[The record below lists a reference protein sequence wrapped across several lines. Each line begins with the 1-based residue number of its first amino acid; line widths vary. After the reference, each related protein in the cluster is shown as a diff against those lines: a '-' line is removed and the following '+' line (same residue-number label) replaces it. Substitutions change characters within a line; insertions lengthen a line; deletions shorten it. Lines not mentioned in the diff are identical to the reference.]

1 MSELLHFPSRQAE
14 VTIETTQSP
23 QDHAVPV
30 DEFGMPYLIHPY
42 RPPRGMTQRWDDD
55 HSFFFRDLPELNDEA
70 GKALRLSRV
79 QHVPRWLHDRKHNDF
94 YPGGVEQLPQTDA
107 DKFAL
112 TVLACGGYTSRLAL
126 DLRGGDPKLVKMS
139 RPTYDF
145 VRGKKQLHPETRK
158 DHGLGYRTPGYS
170 LRVIG
175 TFFADYVRKQH
186 IDEVVD
192 ESVIDEFL
200 HTRNTENR
208 AMLGNFIIEKAI
220 DLAVEPIEPKYRIAA
235 KAGLVRPR
243 AKRAS
248 EAVKLVF
255 KPQRWADYHE
265 AMSAE
270 LAA

>member
-1 MSELLHFPSRQAE
+1 MPDQHAE
-14 VTIETTQSP
+14 VLWQQGNVTGPT
-23 QDHAVPV
+23 VPI

-42 RPPRGMTQRWDDD
+42 RPPRGALQRWDDD
-55 HSFFFRDLPELNDEA
+55 HSFFFRDAEELNDEP

-79 QHVPRWLHDRKHNDF
+79 QYVPRWLHDRKHNV
-94 YPGGVEQLPQTDA
+94 YYTGGVERLPQLEA

-126 DLRGGDPKLVKMS
+126 DLRGDEPKLTKMS
-139 RPTYDF
+139 RATYDF

-158 DHGLGYRTPGYS
+158 DHTLGYRTAGYS

-175 TFFADYVRKQH
+175 TFFADYVRKQQ
-186 IDEVVD
+186 IDTAVD

-200 HTRNTENR
+200 HTRDEENR
-208 AMLGNFIIEKAI
+208 AQLGNFIIEKAI
-220 DLAVEPIEPKYRIAA
+220 ELAVEPIEPKYRLAA
-235 KAGLVRPR
+235 NAGLVRPK
-243 AKRAS
+243 AARAS

-255 KPQRWADYHE
+255 KPHRWVDYHE
-265 AMSAE
+265 AIGLE